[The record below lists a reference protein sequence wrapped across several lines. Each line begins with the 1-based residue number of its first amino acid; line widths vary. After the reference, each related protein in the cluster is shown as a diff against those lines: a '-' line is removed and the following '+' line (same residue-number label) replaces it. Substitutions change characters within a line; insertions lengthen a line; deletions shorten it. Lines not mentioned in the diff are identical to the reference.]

1 MRALLFQYF
10 LVRHKT
16 TTTVLVQY
24 PARCIAPQ
32 QTLPEGVAGTTRSV
46 MPNTFYESDDGDDA
60 VCPLCC
66 EPLDLSDQNF
76 LPCPCGYRVC
86 MWCWHRI
93 KENYTNLCPAC
104 RSEYSDDPHA
114 FAAVDKEEVIK
125 NENKKKQRAKQ
136 KDTDSASAAAAA
148 TAAREHQH
156 ALHLRHHHQ
165 HQQHLQHLHREQV
178 QQHGGGGRGGGG
190 GGGGGGASSLAN
202 RRDLANMRVVQRN
215 LVYATGLPSGLDSEE
230 VLRRPEYFGQYGRI
244 YKVNVIFLN
253 EQTVGTRSDRLI

>member
-1 MRALLFQYF
+1 
-10 LVRHKT
+10 
-16 TTTVLVQY
+16 
-24 PARCIAPQ
+24 
-32 QTLPEGVAGTTRSV
+32 
-46 MPNTFYESDDGDDA
+46 
-60 VCPLCC
+60 
-66 EPLDLSDQNF
+66 
-76 LPCPCGYRVC
+76 

-136 KDTDSASAAAAA
+136 KETESASAAAAA

-165 HQQHLQHLHREQV
+165 HQQHMQHLHREQV
-178 QQHGGGGRGGGG
+178 QQQGRGGGG
-190 GGGGGGASSLAN
+190 AGNASSLAN

-215 LVYATGLPSGLDSEE
+215 LVYATGLPASLDSEE
-230 VLRRPEYFGQYGRI
+230 VLRRPENFGQYGRI
-244 YKVNVIFLN
+244 YKVSRVSFW
-253 EQTVGTRSDRLI
+253 GSTRLPPR